1 MKSYFVYLTAA
12 LMMAACSGGNSSDV
26 DSQTS
31 DSVDKSDSVEI
42 KANADSVGIDGVS
55 SATNVANSPTFN
67 GVIMVS
73 PQQNATVSLTMGGK
87 VHTLNVMPGSAVSRG
102 KVVAMIDNPEYIELQ
117 QTYLDASAQ
126 LEYLEKEYQRQRT
139 LVEQDAA
146 SQKRAQQAKADYLSM
161 KSRADAAA
169 SRLATLGIDAK
180 GLATSGI
187 KPYLPVVAPVSGF
200 VTNMN
205 ANLGKYLEVGE
216 PICDIIDKS
225 RILLQLTVYE
235 KDLKLMKTGGKV
247 EFRVNGMGK
256 ETFAAKIVAIDQ
268 AVDSKDYSVKVYAEV
283 SNSRSDFRPGMY
295 VRAKLL
301 K

>member
-87 VHTLNVMPGSAVSRG
+87 VHSLKVMPGQAVARG
-102 KVVAMIDNPEYIELQ
+102 QVIASIDNPEYIDLQ
-117 QTYLDASAQ
+117 QTYLDAFAQ
-126 LEYLEKEYQRQRT
+126 TEYLEKEYKRQSD
-139 LVEQDAA
+139 LSANDAS
-146 SQKRAQQAKADYLSM
+146 SQKKMQQSKAEYLSM
-161 KSRADAAA
+161 HSRLSAAA
-169 SRLATLGIDAK
+169 SRLKTLGVNPASVK
-180 GLATSGI
+180 SNGI
-187 KPYLPVVAPVSGF
+187 QPYLLVKAPINGF
-200 VTNMN
+200 VTNLN
-205 ANLGKYLEVGE
+205 VNLGKYLDAGE
-216 PICDIIDKS
+216 PICDVINKS
-225 RILLQLTVYE
+225 QPLIQLTVYE
-235 KDLKLMKTGGKV
+235 RELNLMRVGRPV

-256 ETFAAKIVAIDQ
+256 KTFNAQIVSIDQ
-268 AVDSKDYSVKVYAEV
+268 SVDAKDYSIKVYAKV
-283 SNSRSDFRPGMY
+283 MAYNSDFRPGMY
-295 VRAKLL
+295 IRAKL

>member
-87 VHTLNVMPGSAVSRG
+87 VHSLKVMPGQAVARG
-102 KVVAMIDNPEYIELQ
+102 QVIASIDNPEYIDLQ
-117 QTYLDASAQ
+117 QTYLDAFAQ
-126 LEYLEKEYQRQRT
+126 TEYLEKEYKRQSN
-139 LVEQDAA
+139 LSANDAS
-146 SQKRAQQAKADYLSM
+146 SQKKMQQSKAEYLSM
-161 KSRADAAA
+161 HSRLSAAA
-169 SRLATLGIDAK
+169 SRLKTLGVNPASVK
-180 GLATSGI
+180 LNGI
-187 KPYLPVVAPVSGF
+187 QPYLLVKAPINGF
-200 VTNMN
+200 VTNLN
-205 ANLGKYLEVGE
+205 VNLGKYLDAGE
-216 PICDIIDKS
+216 PICDVINKS
-225 RILLQLTVYE
+225 QPLIQLTVYE
-235 KDLKLMKTGGKV
+235 RELNLMRVGRPV

-256 ETFAAKIVAIDQ
+256 KTFNAQIVSIDQ
-268 AVDSKDYSVKVYAEV
+268 SVDAKDYSIKVYAKV
-283 SNSRSDFRPGMY
+283 MASNSDFRPGMY
-295 VRAKLL
+295 IRAKL

>member
-12 LMMAACSGGNSSDV
+12 LMMASCSGGNSSDV

-87 VHTLNVMPGSAVSRG
+87 VHSLKVMPGQAVARG
-102 KVVAMIDNPEYIELQ
+102 QVIASIDNPEYIDLQ
-117 QTYLDASAQ
+117 QTYLDAFAQ
-126 LEYLEKEYQRQRT
+126 TEYLEKEYKRQSD
-139 LVEQDAA
+139 LSANDAS
-146 SQKRAQQAKADYLSM
+146 SQKKMQQSKAEYLSM
-161 KSRADAAA
+161 HSRLSAAA
-169 SRLATLGIDAK
+169 SRLKTLGVNPASVK
-180 GLATSGI
+180 LNGI
-187 KPYLPVVAPVSGF
+187 QPYLLVKAPINGF
-200 VTNMN
+200 VTNLN
-205 ANLGKYLEVGE
+205 VNLGKYLDAGE
-216 PICDIIDKS
+216 PICDVINKS
-225 RILLQLTVYE
+225 QPLIQLTVYE
-235 KDLKLMKTGGKV
+235 RELNLMRVGRPV

-256 ETFAAKIVAIDQ
+256 KTFNAQIVSIDQ
-268 AVDSKDYSVKVYAEV
+268 SVDAKDYSIKVYAKV
-283 SNSRSDFRPGMY
+283 MASNSDFRPGMY
-295 VRAKLL
+295 IRAKL

>member
-31 DSVDKSDSVEI
+31 GSVDKSDSVEI

-87 VHTLNVMPGSAVSRG
+87 VHSLKVMPGQAVARG
-102 KVVAMIDNPEYIELQ
+102 QVIASIDNPEYIDLQ

-126 LEYLEKEYQRQRT
+126 TEYLEKEYKRQSD
-139 LVEQDAA
+139 LSANDAS
-146 SQKRAQQAKADYLSM
+146 SQKKMQQSKAEYLSM
-161 KSRADAAA
+161 HSRLSAAA
-169 SRLATLGIDAK
+169 SRLKTLGVNPASVK
-180 GLATSGI
+180 LNGI
-187 KPYLPVVAPVSGF
+187 QPYLLVKAPINGF
-200 VTNMN
+200 VTNLN
-205 ANLGKYLEVGE
+205 VNLGKYLDAGE
-216 PICDIIDKS
+216 PICDVINKS
-225 RILLQLTVYE
+225 QPLIQLTVYE
-235 KDLKLMKTGGKV
+235 RELNLMRVGRPV

-256 ETFAAKIVAIDQ
+256 KTFNAQIVSIDQ
-268 AVDSKDYSVKVYAEV
+268 SVDAKDYSIKVYAKV
-283 SNSRSDFRPGMY
+283 MASNSDFRPGMY
-295 VRAKLL
+295 IRAKL

>member
-87 VHTLNVMPGSAVSRG
+87 VHSLKVMPGQAVARG
-102 KVVAMIDNPEYIELQ
+102 QVIASIDNPEYIDLQ

-126 LEYLEKEYQRQRT
+126 TEYLEKEYKRQSD
-139 LVEQDAA
+139 LSANDAS
-146 SQKRAQQAKADYLSM
+146 SQKKMQQSKAEYLSM
-161 KSRADAAA
+161 HSRLSAAA
-169 SRLATLGIDAK
+169 SRLKTLGVNPASVK
-180 GLATSGI
+180 LNGI
-187 KPYLPVVAPVSGF
+187 QPYLLVKAPINGF
-200 VTNMN
+200 VTNLN
-205 ANLGKYLEVGE
+205 VNLGKYLDAGE
-216 PICDIIDKS
+216 PICDVINKS
-225 RILLQLTVYE
+225 QPLIQLTVYE
-235 KDLKLMKTGGKV
+235 RELNLMRVGRPV

-256 ETFAAKIVAIDQ
+256 KTFSAQIVSIDQ
-268 AVDSKDYSVKVYAEV
+268 SVDAKDYSIKVYAKV
-283 SNSRSDFRPGMY
+283 MASNSDFRPGMY
-295 VRAKLL
+295 IRAKL

>member
-87 VHTLNVMPGSAVSRG
+87 VHSLKVMPGQAVARG
-102 KVVAMIDNPEYIELQ
+102 QVIASIDNPEYIDLQ

-126 LEYLEKEYQRQRT
+126 TEYLEKEYKRQSE
-139 LVEQDAA
+139 LSANDAS
-146 SQKRAQQAKADYLSM
+146 SQKKMQQSKAGYLSM
-161 KSRADAAA
+161 HSRLSAAA
-169 SRLATLGIDAK
+169 SRLKTLGVNPASVK
-180 GLATSGI
+180 LNGI
-187 KPYLPVVAPVSGF
+187 QPYLLVKAPINGF
-200 VTNMN
+200 VTNLN
-205 ANLGKYLEVGE
+205 VNLGKYLDTGE
-216 PICDIIDKS
+216 PICDVINKS
-225 RILLQLTVYE
+225 QPLIQLTVYE
-235 KDLKLMKTGGKV
+235 RELNLMRVGRPV

-256 ETFAAKIVAIDQ
+256 KTFNAQIVSIDQ
-268 AVDSKDYSVKVYAEV
+268 SVDAKDYSIKVYAKV
-283 SNSRSDFRPGMY
+283 MASNSNFRPGMY
-295 VRAKLL
+295 IRAKL

>member
-1 MKSYFVYLTAA
+1 
-12 LMMAACSGGNSSDV
+12 MMAACSGGNSSDV

-87 VHTLNVMPGSAVSRG
+87 VHSLKVMPGQAVARG
-102 KVVAMIDNPEYIELQ
+102 QVIASIDNPEYIDLQ

-126 LEYLEKEYQRQRT
+126 TEYLEKEYKRQSD
-139 LVEQDAA
+139 LSANDAS
-146 SQKRAQQAKADYLSM
+146 SQKKMQQSKAEYLSM
-161 KSRADAAA
+161 HSRLSAAA
-169 SRLATLGIDAK
+169 SRLKTLGVNPASVK
-180 GLATSGI
+180 LNGI
-187 KPYLPVVAPVSGF
+187 QPYLLVKAPINGF
-200 VTNMN
+200 VTNLN
-205 ANLGKYLEVGE
+205 VNLGKYLDAGE
-216 PICDIIDKS
+216 PICDVINKS
-225 RILLQLTVYE
+225 QPLIQLTVYE
-235 KDLKLMKTGGKV
+235 RELNLMRVGRPV

-256 ETFAAKIVAIDQ
+256 KTFNAQIVSIDQ
-268 AVDSKDYSVKVYAEV
+268 SVDAKDYSIKVYAKV
-283 SNSRSDFRPGMY
+283 MASNSDFRPGMY
-295 VRAKLL
+295 IRAKL

>member
-87 VHTLNVMPGSAVSRG
+87 VHSLKVMPGQAVARG
-102 KVVAMIDNPEYIELQ
+102 QVIASIDNPEYIDLQ
-117 QTYLDASAQ
+117 QTYLDAFAQ
-126 LEYLEKEYQRQRT
+126 TEYLEKEYKRQSD
-139 LVEQDAA
+139 LSANDAS
-146 SQKRAQQAKADYLSM
+146 SQKKMQQSKAEYLSM
-161 KSRADAAA
+161 HSRLSAAA
-169 SRLATLGIDAK
+169 SRLKTLGVNPASVK
-180 GLATSGI
+180 SNGI
-187 KPYLPVVAPVSGF
+187 QPYLLVKAPINGF
-200 VTNMN
+200 VTNLN
-205 ANLGKYLEVGE
+205 VNLGKYLDAGE
-216 PICDIIDKS
+216 PICDVINKS
-225 RILLQLTVYE
+225 QPLIQLTVYE
-235 KDLKLMKTGGKV
+235 RELNLMRVGRPV

-256 ETFAAKIVAIDQ
+256 KTFNAQIVSIDQ
-268 AVDSKDYSVKVYAEV
+268 SVDAKDYSIKVYAKVMV
-283 SNSRSDFRPGMY
+283 SNSDFRPGMY
-295 VRAKLL
+295 IRAKL

>member
-87 VHTLNVMPGSAVSRG
+87 VHSLKVMPGQAVARG
-102 KVVAMIDNPEYIELQ
+102 QVIASIDNPEYIDLQ

-126 LEYLEKEYQRQRT
+126 TEYLEKEYKRQSD
-139 LVEQDAA
+139 LSANDAS
-146 SQKRAQQAKADYLSM
+146 SQKKMQQSKAEYLSM
-161 KSRADAAA
+161 HSRLSAAA
-169 SRLATLGIDAK
+169 SRLKTLGVNPASVK
-180 GLATSGI
+180 LNGI
-187 KPYLPVVAPVSGF
+187 QPYLLVKAPINGF
-200 VTNMN
+200 VTNLN
-205 ANLGKYLEVGE
+205 VNLGKYLDAGE
-216 PICDIIDKS
+216 PICDVINKS
-225 RILLQLTVYE
+225 QPLLQLTVYE
-235 KDLKLMKTGGKV
+235 RELNLMRVGRPV

-256 ETFAAKIVAIDQ
+256 KTFNAQIVSIDQ
-268 AVDSKDYSVKVYAEV
+268 SVDAKDYSIKVYAKV
-283 SNSRSDFRPGMY
+283 MASNSDFRPGMY
-295 VRAKLL
+295 IRAKL

>member
-87 VHTLNVMPGSAVSRG
+87 VHSLKVMPGQAVARG
-102 KVVAMIDNPEYIELQ
+102 QVIASIDNPEYIDLQ

-126 LEYLEKEYQRQRT
+126 TEYLEKEYKRQSD
-139 LVEQDAA
+139 LSANDAS
-146 SQKRAQQAKADYLSM
+146 SQKKMQQSKAEYLSM
-161 KSRADAAA
+161 HSRLSAAA
-169 SRLATLGIDAK
+169 SRLKTLGVNPASVK
-180 GLATSGI
+180 LNGI
-187 KPYLPVVAPVSGF
+187 QPYLLVKAPINGF
-200 VTNMN
+200 VTNLN
-205 ANLGKYLEVGE
+205 VNLGKYLDAGE
-216 PICDIIDKS
+216 PICDVINKS
-225 RILLQLTVYE
+225 QPLIQLTVYE
-235 KDLKLMKTGGKV
+235 RELNLMRVGRPV

-256 ETFAAKIVAIDQ
+256 KTFNAQIVSIDQ
-268 AVDSKDYSVKVYAEV
+268 SVDAKDYSIKVYAKVMV
-283 SNSRSDFRPGMY
+283 SNSDFRPGMY
-295 VRAKLL
+295 IRAKL

>member
-87 VHTLNVMPGSAVSRG
+87 VHSLKVMPGQAVARG
-102 KVVAMIDNPEYIELQ
+102 QVIASIDNPEYIDLQ

-126 LEYLEKEYQRQRT
+126 TEYLEKEYKRQSE
-139 LVEQDAA
+139 LSANDAS
-146 SQKRAQQAKADYLSM
+146 SQKKMQQSKAEYLSM
-161 KSRADAAA
+161 HSRLSAAA
-169 SRLATLGIDAK
+169 SRLKTLGVNPASVK
-180 GLATSGI
+180 LNGI
-187 KPYLPVVAPVSGF
+187 QPYLLVKAPINGF
-200 VTNMN
+200 VTNLN
-205 ANLGKYLEVGE
+205 VNLGKYLDAGE
-216 PICDIIDKS
+216 PICDVINKS
-225 RILLQLTVYE
+225 QPLIQLTVYE
-235 KDLKLMKTGGKV
+235 RELNLMRVGRPV

-256 ETFAAKIVAIDQ
+256 KTFNAQIVSIDQ
-268 AVDSKDYSVKVYAEV
+268 SVDAKDYSIKVYAKV
-283 SNSRSDFRPGMY
+283 MASNSDFRPGMY
-295 VRAKLL
+295 IRAKL

>member
-87 VHTLNVMPGSAVSRG
+87 VHSLKVMPGQAVARG
-102 KVVAMIDNPEYIELQ
+102 QVIAFIDNPEYIDLQ

-126 LEYLEKEYQRQRT
+126 TEYLEKEYKRQSE
-139 LVEQDAA
+139 LSANDAS
-146 SQKRAQQAKADYLSM
+146 SQKKMQQSKAEYLSM
-161 KSRADAAA
+161 HSRLSAAA
-169 SRLATLGIDAK
+169 SRLKTLGVNPASVK
-180 GLATSGI
+180 LNGI
-187 KPYLPVVAPVSGF
+187 QPYLLVKAPINGF
-200 VTNMN
+200 VTNLN
-205 ANLGKYLEVGE
+205 VNLGKYLDAGE
-216 PICDIIDKS
+216 PICDVINKS
-225 RILLQLTVYE
+225 QPLIQLTVYE
-235 KDLKLMKTGGKV
+235 RELNLMRVGRPV

-256 ETFAAKIVAIDQ
+256 KTFNAQIVSIDQ
-268 AVDSKDYSVKVYAEV
+268 SVDAKDYSIKVYAKV
-283 SNSRSDFRPGMY
+283 MASNSNFRPGMY
-295 VRAKLL
+295 IRAKL

>member
-87 VHTLNVMPGSAVSRG
+87 VHSLKVMPGQAVARG
-102 KVVAMIDNPEYIELQ
+102 QVIASIDNPEYIDLQ
-117 QTYLDASAQ
+117 QTYLDAFAQ
-126 LEYLEKEYQRQRT
+126 TEYLEKEYKRQSD
-139 LVEQDAA
+139 LSANDAS
-146 SQKRAQQAKADYLSM
+146 SQKKMQQSKAEYLSM
-161 KSRADAAA
+161 HSRLSAAA
-169 SRLATLGIDAK
+169 SRLTTLGVNPASVK
-180 GLATSGI
+180 LNGI
-187 KPYLPVVAPVSGF
+187 QPYLLVKAPINGF
-200 VTNMN
+200 VTNLN
-205 ANLGKYLEVGE
+205 VNLGKYLDAGE
-216 PICDIIDKS
+216 PICDVINKS
-225 RILLQLTVYE
+225 QPLIQLTVYE
-235 KDLKLMKTGGKV
+235 RELNLMRVGRPV

-256 ETFAAKIVAIDQ
+256 KTFNAQIVSIDQ
-268 AVDSKDYSVKVYAEV
+268 SVDAKDYSIKVYAKV
-283 SNSRSDFRPGMY
+283 MASNSNFRPGMY
-295 VRAKLL
+295 IRAKL

>member
-12 LMMAACSGGNSSDV
+12 LMMASCSGGNSSDV

-87 VHTLNVMPGSAVSRG
+87 VHSLKVMPGQAVARG
-102 KVVAMIDNPEYIELQ
+102 QVIASIDNPEYIDLQ

-126 LEYLEKEYQRQRT
+126 TEYLEKEYKRQSD
-139 LVEQDAA
+139 LSANDAS
-146 SQKRAQQAKADYLSM
+146 SQKKMQQSKAEYLSM
-161 KSRADAAA
+161 HSRLSAAA
-169 SRLATLGIDAK
+169 SRLKTLGVNPASVK
-180 GLATSGI
+180 LNGI
-187 KPYLPVVAPVSGF
+187 QPYLLVKAPINGF
-200 VTNMN
+200 VTNLN
-205 ANLGKYLEVGE
+205 VNLGKYLDAGE
-216 PICDIIDKS
+216 PICDVINKS
-225 RILLQLTVYE
+225 QPLIQLTVYE
-235 KDLKLMKTGGKV
+235 RELNLMRVGRPV

-256 ETFAAKIVAIDQ
+256 KTFNAQIVSIDQ
-268 AVDSKDYSVKVYAEV
+268 SVDAKDYSIKVYAKV
-283 SNSRSDFRPGMY
+283 MASNSDFRPGMY
-295 VRAKLL
+295 IRAKL

>member
-26 DSQTS
+26 GSQTS
-31 DSVDKSDSVEI
+31 DSVEKSDSVEI

-87 VHTLNVMPGSAVSRG
+87 VHSLKVMPGQAVARG
-102 KVVAMIDNPEYIELQ
+102 QVIASIDNPEYIDLQ

-126 LEYLEKEYQRQRT
+126 TEYLEKEYKRQSD
-139 LVEQDAA
+139 LSANDAS
-146 SQKRAQQAKADYLSM
+146 SQKKMQQSKAEYLSM
-161 KSRADAAA
+161 HSRLSAAA
-169 SRLATLGIDAK
+169 SRLKTLGVNPASVK
-180 GLATSGI
+180 LNGI
-187 KPYLPVVAPVSGF
+187 QPYLLVKAPINGF
-200 VTNMN
+200 VTNLN
-205 ANLGKYLEVGE
+205 VNLGKYLDAGE
-216 PICDIIDKS
+216 PICDVINKS
-225 RILLQLTVYE
+225 QPLIQLTVYE
-235 KDLKLMKTGGKV
+235 RELNLMRVGRPV

-256 ETFAAKIVAIDQ
+256 KTFNAQIVSIDQ
-268 AVDSKDYSVKVYAEV
+268 SVDAKDYSIKVYAKV
-283 SNSRSDFRPGMY
+283 MASNSNFRPGMY
-295 VRAKLL
+295 IRAKL

>member
-73 PQQNATVSLTMGGK
+73 QQQNATVPPPMGRQVHSLK
-87 VHTLNVMPGSAVSRG
+87 VMPGQAVARG
-102 KVVAMIDNPEYIELQ
+102 QVIASIDNPEYIDLQ

-126 LEYLEKEYQRQRT
+126 TEYLEKEYKRQSD
-139 LVEQDAA
+139 LSANDAS
-146 SQKRAQQAKADYLSM
+146 SQKKMQQSKAEYLSM
-161 KSRADAAA
+161 HSRLSAAA
-169 SRLATLGIDAK
+169 SRLKTLGVNPASVK
-180 GLATSGI
+180 SNGI
-187 KPYLPVVAPVSGF
+187 QPYLLVKAPINGF
-200 VTNMN
+200 VTNLN
-205 ANLGKYLEVGE
+205 VNLGKYLDAGE
-216 PICDIIDKS
+216 PICDVINKS
-225 RILLQLTVYE
+225 QPLIQLTVYE
-235 KDLKLMKTGGKV
+235 RELNLMRVGRPV

-256 ETFAAKIVAIDQ
+256 KTFNAQIVSIDQ
-268 AVDSKDYSVKVYAEV
+268 SVDAKDYSIKVYAKV
-283 SNSRSDFRPGMY
+283 MASNSDFRPGMY
-295 VRAKLL
+295 IRAKL

>member
-87 VHTLNVMPGSAVSRG
+87 VHSLKVMPGQAVARG
-102 KVVAMIDNPEYIELQ
+102 QVIASIDNPEYIDLQ
-117 QTYLDASAQ
+117 QTYLDAFAQ
-126 LEYLEKEYQRQRT
+126 TEYLEKEYKRQSD
-139 LVEQDAA
+139 LSANDAS
-146 SQKRAQQAKADYLSM
+146 SQKKMQQSKAEYLSM
-161 KSRADAAA
+161 HSRLSAAA
-169 SRLATLGIDAK
+169 SRLKTLGVNPASVK
-180 GLATSGI
+180 FNGI
-187 KPYLPVVAPVSGF
+187 QPYLLVKAPINGF
-200 VTNMN
+200 VTNLN
-205 ANLGKYLEVGE
+205 VNLGKYLDAGE
-216 PICDIIDKS
+216 PICDVINKS
-225 RILLQLTVYE
+225 QPLIQLTVYE
-235 KDLKLMKTGGKV
+235 RELNLMRVGRPV

-256 ETFAAKIVAIDQ
+256 KTFNAQIVSIDQ
-268 AVDSKDYSVKVYAEV
+268 SVDAKDYSIKVYAKV
-283 SNSRSDFRPGMY
+283 MASNSNFRPGMY
-295 VRAKLL
+295 IRAKL

>member
-12 LMMAACSGGNSSDV
+12 LMMAACSGENSSDV

-87 VHTLNVMPGSAVSRG
+87 VHSLKVMPGQAVARG
-102 KVVAMIDNPEYIELQ
+102 QVIASIDNPEYIDLQ

-126 LEYLEKEYQRQRT
+126 TEYLEKEYKRQSE
-139 LVEQDAA
+139 LSANDAS
-146 SQKRAQQAKADYLSM
+146 SQKKMQQSKAEYLSM
-161 KSRADAAA
+161 HSRLSAAA
-169 SRLATLGIDAK
+169 SRLKTLGVNPASVK
-180 GLATSGI
+180 LNGI
-187 KPYLPVVAPVSGF
+187 QPYLLVKAPINGF
-200 VTNMN
+200 VTNLN
-205 ANLGKYLEVGE
+205 VNLGKYLDAGE
-216 PICDIIDKS
+216 PICDVINKS
-225 RILLQLTVYE
+225 QPLIQLTVYE
-235 KDLKLMKTGGKV
+235 RELNLMRVGRPV

-256 ETFAAKIVAIDQ
+256 KTFNAQIVSIDQ
-268 AVDSKDYSVKVYAEV
+268 SVDAKDYSIKVYAKV
-283 SNSRSDFRPGMY
+283 MASNSNFRPGMY
-295 VRAKLL
+295 IRAKL

>member
-87 VHTLNVMPGSAVSRG
+87 VHSLKVMPGQAVARG
-102 KVVAMIDNPEYIELQ
+102 QVIASIDNPEYIDLQ
-117 QTYLDASAQ
+117 QTYLDAFAQ
-126 LEYLEKEYQRQRT
+126 TEYLEKEYKRQSD
-139 LVEQDAA
+139 LSANDAS
-146 SQKRAQQAKADYLSM
+146 SQKKMQQSKAEYLSM
-161 KSRADAAA
+161 HSRLSAAA
-169 SRLATLGIDAK
+169 SRLKTLGVKPASVK
-180 GLATSGI
+180 LNGI
-187 KPYLPVVAPVSGF
+187 QPYLLVKAPIDGF
-200 VTNMN
+200 VTNLN
-205 ANLGKYLEVGE
+205 VNLGKYLDAGE
-216 PICDIIDKS
+216 PICDVINKS
-225 RILLQLTVYE
+225 QPLIQLTVYE
-235 KDLKLMKTGGKV
+235 RELNLMRVGRPV

-256 ETFAAKIVAIDQ
+256 KTFSAQIVSIDQ
-268 AVDSKDYSVKVYAEV
+268 SVDAKDYSIKVYAKV
-283 SNSRSDFRPGMY
+283 MASNSDFRPGMY
-295 VRAKLL
+295 IRAKL